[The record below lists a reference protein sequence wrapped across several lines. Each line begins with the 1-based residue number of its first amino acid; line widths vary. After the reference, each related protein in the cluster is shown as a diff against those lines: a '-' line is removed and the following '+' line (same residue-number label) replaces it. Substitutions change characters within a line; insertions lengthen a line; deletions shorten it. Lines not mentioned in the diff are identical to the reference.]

1 VQNVWAELRDARDEM
16 GLPDSLRLIGK
27 HRQACFL
34 ANALRLE
41 LEEGAP
47 RFSS

>member
-27 HRQACFL
+27 QARLLTNAFRQ
-34 ANALRLE
+34 E